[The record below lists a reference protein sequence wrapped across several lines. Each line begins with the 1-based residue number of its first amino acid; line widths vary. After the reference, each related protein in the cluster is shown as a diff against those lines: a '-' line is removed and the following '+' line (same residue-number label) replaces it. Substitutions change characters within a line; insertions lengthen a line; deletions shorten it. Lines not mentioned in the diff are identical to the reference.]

1 MDYESVIGLEVHA
14 QLATKSKIFCGC
26 TTEFG
31 GEPNTHGCPV
41 CLGMPGVLPVLNRKV
56 VDYAL
61 RMALAVGSEIQPRSR
76 FLRKNYFYPD
86 LPKGYQISQYQS
98 ETEPP
103 LAIGGGIEI
112 AVNGTEKTIRLRRI
126 HMEEDA
132 GKSVHDEAY
141 VRENES
147 LVDVNRCGVPLLE
160 IVTEPDI
167 RSPEEAYLY
176 LTKLRQILIYLGIC
190 EGNMEEGNV
199 RIDTNISV
207 RPEGSSELG
216 TLAEIKNMN
225 SFRNVLRALE
235 YERERQISL
244 LEDGEHVAHETLQW
258 DPERNV
264 TSPMRS
270 KEDSDDYRYFPEP
283 DLVPVEVDQ
292 AWIEEVRTQIPELPE
307 EKRARFVRE
316 YGLREYDAEV
326 LATSRDVADYYERC
340 VAEGADPRQAS
351 NWVMGDV
358 LRELGE
364 RDIEIRAFRVE
375 AGQLAAM
382 IRLIEDGTISGKIA
396 KAVFEEMANT
406 GEDPKTIVEQKGLV
420 QITDEGA
427 ISGVV
432 EEILAEHPEEIERYR
447 SGQKKL
453 LGFFVGQVMRATK
466 GKANPKT
473 VNELLRQRLETGD

>member
-112 AVNGTEKTIRLRRI
+112 TANGTEKTIRLRRV

-147 LVDVNRCGVPLLE
+147 MVDVNRCGVPLLE

-167 RSPEEAYLY
+167 RSPEEAYQY
-176 LTKLRQILIYLGIC
+176 LTKLREILIYLGIC
-190 EGNMEEGNV
+190 EGNMEEGNI
-199 RIDTNISV
+199 RIDTNISI
-207 RPEGSSELG
+207 RPVGASELG

-235 YERERQISL
+235 YERERQISVI
-244 LEDGEHVAHETLQW
+244 EAGGEVVHETLQW
-258 DPERNV
+258 NPDRNV

-270 KEDSDDYRYFPEP
+270 KEYSEDYRYFPEP

-292 AWIEEVRTQIPELPE
+292 AWIDAVRAQIPELPE

-326 LATSRDVADYYERC
+326 LVASRDVAEYYEQC
-340 VAEGADPRQAS
+340 VAEGADPTQVS

-358 LRELGE
+358 LRELRE
-364 RDIEIRAFRVE
+364 SDADIRSFRVRPGE
-375 AGQLAAM
+375 LAEM
-382 IRLIEDGTISGKIA
+382 IRMIEDGTISGKIA
-396 KAVFEEMANT
+396 KTVFEEMANT
-406 GEDPKTIVEQKGLV
+406 GDDPKAIVERQGLV
-420 QITDEGA
+420 QITDEGSLA
-427 ISGVV
+427 ATTAS
-432 EEILAEHPEEIERYR
+432 ILADHPDEVERYR
-447 SGQKKL
+447 SGQRKL
-453 LGFFVGQVMRATK
+453 LGFFVGQVMKATK
-466 GKANPKT
+466 GKANPKM
-473 VNELLRQRLETGD
+473 VNELLRQRLEAGG